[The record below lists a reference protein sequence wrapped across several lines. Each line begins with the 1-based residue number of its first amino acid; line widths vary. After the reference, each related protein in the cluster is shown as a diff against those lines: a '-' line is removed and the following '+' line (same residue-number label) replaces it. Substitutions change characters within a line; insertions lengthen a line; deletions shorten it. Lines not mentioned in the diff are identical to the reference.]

1 MSDDL
6 LDERDAA
13 LVRGVAVLAAVAPQ
27 AELDDLE
34 PQAQDLEPQLDAGAT
49 ARVRLRRPRVGR
61 VVVVL
66 VVAGAVVVVV
76 GWVGT
81 GVLSSANAAGMRA
94 SARTISARGAKRFM
108 DFLRG

>member
-1 MSDDL
+1 
-6 LDERDAA
+6 
-13 LVRGVAVLAAVAPQ
+13 VGPQ

-49 ARVRLRRPRVGR
+49 ARAWLRFGRVSAG
-61 VVVVL
+61 VVVV
-66 VVAGAVVVVV
+66 VVAGAVVVV

-94 SARTISARGAKRFM
+94 SAKTIRARGAKRFM